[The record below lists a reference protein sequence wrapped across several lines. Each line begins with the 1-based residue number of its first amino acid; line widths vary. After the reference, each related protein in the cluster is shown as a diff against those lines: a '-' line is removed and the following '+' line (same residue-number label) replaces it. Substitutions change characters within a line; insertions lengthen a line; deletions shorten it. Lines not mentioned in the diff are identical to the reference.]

1 MDRPLYSL
9 HLFAGAGGGIL
20 ADRLSGIEPVCAV
33 ELDDYPRRI
42 LALRWP
48 GMAVWDD
55 VCTFRADNPDCAAA
69 FAWLRVHAGELVVAG
84 GFPCQDISAAGK
96 GKGIAAGERSGLWR
110 EFARILREIRPRFAF
125 VENSPMLVS
134 RGLHIV
140 LGDLAALGYSARW
153 NVLPASA
160 VGARHER
167 KRIWITCV
175 YPTPPPV
182 SDRDDQRQ

>member
-33 ELDDYPRRI
+33 ELEPFPRRI

-55 VCTFRADNPDCAAA
+55 VRTFRADNPECAAA
-69 FAWLRVHAGELVVAG
+69 FAWLREHRGQLLVAG
-84 GFPCQDISAAGK
+84 GFPCQDISSAGK
-96 GKGIAAGERSGLWR
+96 GAGVEGGERSGLWR
-110 EFARILREIRPRFAF
+110 EFARILREVGPRFVF

-134 RGLHIV
+134 RGLGIV
-140 LGDLAALGYSARW
+140 LGDLAARGYDALW
-153 NVLPASA
+153 HVLAASD

-167 KRIWITCV
+167 ERIWIAGRLA
-175 YPTPPPV
+175 
-182 SDRDDQRQ
+182 DRDRLRQQ